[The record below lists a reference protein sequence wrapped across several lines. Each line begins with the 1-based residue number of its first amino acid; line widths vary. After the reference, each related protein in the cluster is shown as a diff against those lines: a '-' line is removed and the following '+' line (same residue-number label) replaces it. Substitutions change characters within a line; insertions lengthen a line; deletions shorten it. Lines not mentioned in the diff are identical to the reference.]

1 MGAILLV
8 VGNAAAPTTSDTY
21 LKGVLEGLGHT
32 ITLRSDDDADSV
44 SGFDGVVIAES
55 ISSATLGSKYNT
67 APVPLVNHETGN
79 INDLRLATGEGTTE
93 VSGTQ
98 IDVSPTGAV
107 HPIFSG
113 PYGTFPS
120 ATYTILS
127 GSTGLGYVDESLLA
141 SGIKALAHSNAVA
154 TRQMVYVCEAG
165 ATLASGTAEGRR
177 ACIFPVNAAAPGIT
191 ADGESMLKNAYTWA
205 FSGPSGHRRLVGP
218 RHLGASA
225 ETLYAVPSG
234 RRTRMRNILVNN
246 PTGSPVAAT
255 LSVGPDAASTRLL
268 DAEPIAAGGAYRTRR
283 KADYTLEAGE
293 VIQGFASSGSAL
305 VIIIDG
311 VEYAVT

>member
-1 MGAILLV
+1 MAAILLV
-8 VGNAAAPTTSDTY
+8 VGNAAAPTTADTY
-21 LKGVLEGLGHT
+21 LESILEGLGHT
-32 ITLRSDDDADSV
+32 VTLRSDDDADDV
-44 SGFDGVVIAES
+44 TGFNGVVIAES
-55 ISSATLGSKYNT
+55 VASATIAAKYGT
-67 APVPLVNHETGN
+67 AAVPVITHETGN
-79 INDLRLATGEGTTE
+79 INDLGFSDVEGSTNVDTTD
-93 VSGTQ
+93 
-98 IDVSPTGAV
+98 IDVQEPTHPIMDGPHGSFSATTWTVFSPTGRLGFVIDATLPAGV
-107 HPIFSG
+107 VSVATDFELSTRHVCLACEEGDDLTSG
-113 PYGTFPS
+113 PAPGKRAFIWPT
-120 ATYTILS
+120 
-127 GSTGLGYVDESLLA
+127 DLA
-141 SGIKALAHSNAVA
+141 SPTINA
-154 TRQMVYVCEAG
+154 
-165 ATLASGTAEGRR
+165 
-177 ACIFPVNAAAPGIT
+177 N
-191 ADGESMLKNAYTWA
+191 GENMLKNAYEWA
-205 FSGPSGHRRLVGP
+205 FGGPIGYRRLVGP

-311 VEYAVT
+311 VEYAVA